1 MSLHKFKIVSPRDVQ
16 SVDNVF
22 EVLLLNLDHIVSV
35 KPIKMVIEDK
45 VANGYWIRASNGKK
59 YRAIEVPAAI
69 SDLLNTEDRANAVI
83 CAKGEDQ
90 IQAEMLN

>member
-1 MSLHKFKIVSPRDVQ
+1 MNLAKFKIVSPRDVQ

-22 EVLLLNLDHIVSV
+22 ETLILNLDHIVSV

-45 VANGYWIRASNGKK
+45 VANGFWIRTTNGKK
-59 YRAIEVPAAI
+59 YRATEVPAII
-69 SDLLNTEDRANAVI
+69 SDLLNSEDRANALT